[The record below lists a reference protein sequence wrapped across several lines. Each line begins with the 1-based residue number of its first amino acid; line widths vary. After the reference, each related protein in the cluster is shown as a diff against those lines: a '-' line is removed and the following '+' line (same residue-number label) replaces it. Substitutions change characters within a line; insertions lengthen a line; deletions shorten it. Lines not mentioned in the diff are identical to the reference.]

1 MEAGRRPRKLQKR
14 EHDASMDEVSFA
26 TGTPESN
33 GHSKDAEQPTLDF
46 QAQAQSDSGPQ
57 DGGVMLPQTSVA
69 QADICPNGY
78 EEPITVSTSPNTQSI
93 HEDHAAPPLSKNQQ
107 KKLKRKQEWEAS
119 RDARKAWKKGKL
131 KEKRERKRATRA
143 EEATQTPADAPPPK
157 KPPPKRAIQLPITI
171 VMDCDFDN
179 LMSDNERIS
188 LGSQLTRAYSDN
200 KNAHLRAHLTIASFG
215 GKLRERFNTV
225 LSKHHE
231 LWKGVRFLDE
241 DFVGAAERAKI
252 WMCGEE
258 GGKLAGALLENVGAS
273 EEAQQKARDK
283 GEVVYLSSDSDY
295 TLSELKPY
303 STYIIGGFVDKNRHK
318 GICYKRAMDRGIKT
332 ARLPIGDYLEMASRK
347 VLTTNHVNEIMLRW
361 LELGDWGKAFMQV
374 IPKRKGGQLKS
385 QVDSMDED
393 EEEVEEENGLSGTP
407 RLSEAAT
414 GPQVEDHEKS
424 ELGDTRVSRNPT
436 DEEWQDLLGEYVHAQ
451 KNIKDDKELNAR
463 QPILNGK
470 EQVSEHDATDHDRIQ
485 KAVDV

>member
-1 MEAGRRPRKLQKR
+1 
-14 EHDASMDEVSFA
+14 
-26 TGTPESN
+26 
-33 GHSKDAEQPTLDF
+33 
-46 QAQAQSDSGPQ
+46 
-57 DGGVMLPQTSVA
+57 
-69 QADICPNGY
+69 
-78 EEPITVSTSPNTQSI
+78 
-93 HEDHAAPPLSKNQQ
+93 
-107 KKLKRKQEWEAS
+107 
-119 RDARKAWKKGKL
+119 
-131 KEKRERKRATRA
+131 
-143 EEATQTPADAPPPK
+143 
-157 KPPPKRAIQLPITI
+157 
-171 VMDCDFDN
+171 
-179 LMSDNERIS
+179 
-188 LGSQLTRAYSDN
+188 
-200 KNAHLRAHLTIASFG
+200 
-215 GKLRERFNTV
+215 
-225 LSKHHE
+225 
-231 LWKGVRFLDE
+231 
-241 DFVGAAERAKI
+241 
-252 WMCGEE
+252 
-258 GGKLAGALLENVGAS
+258 
-273 EEAQQKARDK
+273 
-283 GEVVYLSSDSDY
+283 
-295 TLSELKPY
+295 
-303 STYIIGGFVDKNRHK
+303 
-318 GICYKRAMDRGIKT
+318 RAMDRGIKT